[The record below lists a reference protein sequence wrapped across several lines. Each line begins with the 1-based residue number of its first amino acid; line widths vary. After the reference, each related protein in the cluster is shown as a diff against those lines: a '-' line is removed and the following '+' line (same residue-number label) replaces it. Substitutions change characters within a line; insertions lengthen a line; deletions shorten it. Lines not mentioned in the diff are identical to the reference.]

1 MSGQST
7 EVVLNR
13 VLIQLSRSFLQ
24 YVSESS
30 PWVRYDAP
38 SLATEIEALAAQQRD
53 DVGRLV
59 DLLNDR
65 EHFVDFGSFPT
76 EYTDQQFL
84 GLDVLIGRL
93 ERSQSRINGLISS
106 AVDSVEHDGEASI
119 LLTQVLLNEKQI
131 EASLGSVAKN
141 VKQPA

>member
-1 MSGQST
+1 MPGQSI
-7 EVVLNR
+7 EVILNR

-38 SLATEIEALAAQQRD
+38 GLAAEIESLASKQRE
-53 DVGRLV
+53 DVGLLV
-59 DLLNDR
+59 ELLNER

-93 ERSQSRINGLISS
+93 ERSQSRINGLIAT
-106 AVDSVEHDGEASI
+106 AVESVKADEEAASLLSQVSQAERQIENSLASI
-119 LLTQVLLNEKQI
+119 
-131 EASLGSVAKN
+131 AKDL
-141 VKQPA
+141 KQPA

>member
-1 MSGQST
+1 MSGQSN
-7 EVVLNR
+7 EAVLNR

-30 PWVRYDAP
+30 PWVRFDAP
-38 SLATEIEALAAQQRD
+38 GLASEIENLAACQRG
-53 DVGRLV
+53 DVARIV

-65 EHFVDFGSFPT
+65 EYFVDFGTFPT

-93 ERSQSRINGLISS
+93 ERSQARINGIIAASCDSVKGDDEACELLS
-106 AVDSVEHDGEASI
+106 AVLQS
-119 LLTQVLLNEKQI
+119 EKQI
-131 EASLGSVAKN
+131 EAALASLEKEL
-141 VKQPA
+141 KQTV